1 MAKTANKRKEI
12 AAVTDDKAQEGQK
25 EDTVA
30 GTTAETLVPEQEE
43 EAAIDGIDR
52 AKEEAEVKEQQ
63 EAEEQQET
71 EEGAMDEEA
80 CVQNLV
86 ARTYILYNSQQYKPG
101 DFLPANNPDM
111 VAAWLAAGTAA
122 WSRASVKSVKASP
135 SVALPGLAGAISGTM
150 QMSGLAGRVH

>member
-12 AAVTDDKAQEGQK
+12 VAVTDDKAQEGQK

-30 GTTAETLVPEQEE
+30 GTTAEALVPEQEE

-122 WSRASVKSVKASP
+122 WSRESVKSVKASP